1 MTSSVAS
8 ALQKFSKCRI
18 LVVGDMILDA
28 YVYGETLR
36 VSREAPVLV
45 VRKESKEFRLGGA
58 ANTALNLRALGA
70 QVEVVTG
77 LGTDADGSVV
87 RQMLQDAGMD
97 IQGVLDTETTT
108 PVKTR
113 VMAGAAGTARQ
124 QVIRLDDEPEPLP
137 EAVHQSIADHVRER
151 AQHVDAIIVSDYGQ
165 GTISEQTIEVA
176 VELAG
181 AGNTV
186 CVDSRY
192 RLEQFKGVTAVTP
205 NVPEAEAVVGFGVN
219 TPEQAV
225 KAGEALQE
233 KLGTKAVLLTLGRGG
248 MSLFTDAGMSH
259 VDIVGE
265 EEVTD
270 VTGAGDTV
278 MATFCL
284 GLAASI
290 GMENAMRLANC
301 AAGVTVNKSG
311 AATCSPE
318 ELSVAAN
325 LAKMELSPWDS

>member
-8 ALQKFSKCRI
+8 ALQKFSDCRI

-45 VRKESKEFRLGGA
+45 VRKESKEYRLGGA

-77 LGTDADGSVV
+77 LGADSDGVV
-87 RQMLQDAGMD
+87 IRKMLQEAGMD
-97 IQGVLDTETTT
+97 IQGIVDTETTT

-137 EAVHQSIADHVRER
+137 DAAHDAIAKHLRER
-151 AQHVDAIIVSDYGQ
+151 AEHVDAIIVSDYGQ
-165 GTISEQTIEVA
+165 GTISETTIDLA
-176 VELAG
+176 VQLAA
-181 AGNTV
+181 AGNIV

-192 RLEQFKGVTAVTP
+192 RLEAFKGVTAVTP
-205 NVPEAEAVVGFGVN
+205 NVPEAESVVGFGVN
-219 TPEQAV
+219 TPEQAE
-225 KAGEALQE
+225 KAGQALKQ
-233 KLGTKAVLLTLGRGG
+233 KLNAKAVLLTLGRGG
-248 MSLFTDAGMSH
+248 MSLFTDDGMAH

-284 GLAASI
+284 GIAAEI

-318 ELSVAAN
+318 ELSHAAAQAN
-325 LAKMELSPWDS
+325 MELC

>member
-1 MTSSVAS
+1 
-8 ALQKFSKCRI
+8 
-18 LVVGDMILDA
+18 
-28 YVYGETLR
+28 
-36 VSREAPVLV
+36 
-45 VRKESKEFRLGGA
+45 
-58 ANTALNLRALGA
+58 
-70 QVEVVTG
+70 
-77 LGTDADGSVV
+77 
-87 RQMLQDAGMD
+87 
-97 IQGVLDTETTT
+97 
-108 PVKTR
+108 
-113 VMAGAAGTARQ
+113 MAGAAGTARQ

-137 EAVHQSIADHVRER
+137 EAVHQSIAQHVRER
-151 AQHVDAIIVSDYGQ
+151 AQHGTQSSSAIMGKVPSQSRPLKLRLSLRGRV
-165 GTISEQTIEVA
+165 TRFVWT
-176 VELAG
+176 
-181 AGNTV
+181 
-186 CVDSRY
+186 RY

-225 KAGEALQE
+225 KAGEVLQE

-325 LAKMELSPWDS
+325 LAKMELRPWDS

>member
-1 MTSSVAS
+1 VTSTVAS
-8 ALQKFSKCRI
+8 ALQKFSNCRI

-28 YVYGETLR
+28 YVYGQTLR

-45 VRKESKEFRLGGA
+45 VRKESKEYRLGGA

-70 QVEVVTG
+70 NVEVVTG
-77 LGTDADGSVV
+77 LGNDANGEVV
-87 RQMLQDAGMD
+87 RRMLQDAGMD
-97 IQGVLDTETTT
+97 IQGVVGAETTT
-108 PVKTR
+108 SVKTR

-137 EAVHQSIADHVRER
+137 EDVHQAITDYVSKRADK
-151 AQHVDAIIVSDYGQ
+151 VDAIILSDYGQ
-165 GTISEQTIEVA
+165 GVISQATIDLAVKLASENKI
-176 VELAG
+176 
-181 AGNTV
+181 V

-192 RLEQFKGVTAVTP
+192 RLDAFQGVTAITP
-205 NVPEAEAVVGFGVN
+205 NVPEAEAVVGFLIDS
-219 TPEQAV
+219 PEQAV
-225 KAGEALQE
+225 RAGHALKE

-248 MSLFTDAGMSH
+248 MSLFTDDQVSH

-284 GLAASI
+284 AVAAGL

-318 ELSVAAN
+318 ELIDASTQAS
-325 LAKMELSPWDS
+325 MELSPWDS

>member
-1 MTSSVAS
+1 MTTTVAS
-8 ALQKFSKCRI
+8 ALQKFSNCRI

-28 YVYGETLR
+28 YVYGQTLR

-45 VRKESKEFRLGGA
+45 VRKESKEYRLGGA

-70 QVEVVTG
+70 DVEVVTG
-77 LGTDADGSVV
+77 LGNDANGEVV
-87 RQMLQDAGMD
+87 RTMLHDAGMD
-97 IQGVLDTETTT
+97 IQGVIGAETTT
-108 PVKTR
+108 SVKTR

-124 QVIRLDDEPEPLP
+124 QVMRLDDEPGPLP
-137 EAVHQSIADHVRER
+137 QDVHQVITDHVSKR
-151 AQHVDAIIVSDYGQ
+151 ADKVDAIILSDYGQ
-165 GTISEQTIEVA
+165 GVISQSTIDLATK
-176 VELAG
+176 LAG
-181 AGNTV
+181 EGKIV

-192 RLEQFKGVTAVTP
+192 RLEEFQGVTAVTP
-205 NVPEAEAVVGFGVN
+205 NVPEAEAVVGFAIDS
-219 TPEQAV
+219 PEQALR
-225 KAGEALQE
+225 AGHALKE

-248 MSLFTDAGMSH
+248 MSLFTGAEVSH

-265 EEVTD
+265 EEVTV

-284 GLAASI
+284 AVAAGL
-290 GMENAMRLANC
+290 GMENAMRLSNC

-318 ELSVAAN
+318 ELTHASIEAS
-325 LAKMELSPWDS
+325 MELNPWDS

>member
-8 ALQKFSKCRI
+8 ALQKFSDCRI

-45 VRKESKEFRLGGA
+45 VRKESKEYRLGGA

-70 QVEVVTG
+70 DVEVVTG
-77 LGTDADGSVV
+77 LGTDGDGLVI
-87 RQMLQDAGMD
+87 RKMLQDAGMD
-97 IQGVLDTETTT
+97 IRGVMDTDTTT

-137 EAVHQSIADHVRER
+137 DAIHDSIAKYLEER
-151 AQHVDAIIVSDYGQ
+151 AHDVDAIIVSDYGQ
-165 GTISEQTIEVA
+165 GTISEKTIEAA
-176 VELAG
+176 VQLAG
-181 AGNTV
+181 AGKVV

-192 RLEQFKGVTAVTP
+192 RLEAFKGVTAVTP
-205 NVPEAEAVVGFGVN
+205 NVPEAESVVGFGVH
-219 TPEQAV
+219 TPEQAE
-225 KAGEALQE
+225 KAGRVLKERLDA
-233 KLGTKAVLLTLGRGG
+233 KAVLLTLGRGG
-248 MSLFTDAGMSH
+248 MSLFTDEGMSH

-284 GLAASI
+284 GIAAGI

-311 AATCSPE
+311 AATCSPD
-318 ELSVAAN
+318 ELTQAAD
-325 LAKMELSPWDS
+325 LAAMELC

>member
-1 MTSSVAS
+1 VTSSVAS
-8 ALQKFSKCRI
+8 ALQKFSNCRI

-45 VRKESKEFRLGGA
+45 VRKESKEYRLGGA

-70 QVEVVTG
+70 DVEVVTG
-77 LGTDADGSVV
+77 LGSDADGQVV
-87 RQMLQDAGMD
+87 RKMLQDAGMN
-97 IQGVLDTETTT
+97 IQGVVDTQTTT

-124 QVIRLDDEPEPLP
+124 QVIRLDDEPEALP
-137 EAVHQSIADHVRER
+137 DSVHDMITQSFMARADK
-151 AQHVDAIIVSDYGQ
+151 ADAIIMSDYGQ
-165 GTISEQTIEVA
+165 GVIAQSAID
-176 VELAG
+176 LAMKF
-181 AGNTV
+181 AGEGKIV

-192 RLEQFKGVTAVTP
+192 RLQAFKGVTAITP
-205 NVPEAEAVVGFGVN
+205 NVPEAESIVGFPIQ
-219 TPEQAV
+219 TPADAERAGKALRENLQA
-225 KAGEALQE
+225 Q
-233 KLGTKAVLLTLGRGG
+233 AVLLTLGRGG
-248 MSLFTDAGMSH
+248 MSLFTGDGFSH

-284 GLAASI
+284 GIASAI

-318 ELSVAAN
+318 ELTQAA
-325 LAKMELSPWDS
+325 AAASMELSAWDS

>member
-1 MTSSVAS
+1 VTATVAS
-8 ALQKFSKCRI
+8 ALQKFSNCRI

-28 YVYGETLR
+28 YVYGQTLR

-45 VRKESKEFRLGGA
+45 VRKESKEYRLGGA

-70 QVEVVTG
+70 DVEVVTG
-77 LGTDADGSVV
+77 LGNDANGEVV
-87 RQMLQDAGMD
+87 RKMLHDAGMD
-97 IQGVLDTETTT
+97 IQGVVGSETTT
-108 PVKTR
+108 SVKTR

-124 QVIRLDDEPEPLP
+124 QVIRLDDEPDSLP
-137 EAVHQSIADHVRER
+137 EEVHQVITKHLADR
-151 AQHVDAIIVSDYGQ
+151 AEKVDAIIISDYGQ
-165 GTISEQTIEVA
+165 GVISQTTIDLA
-176 VELAG
+176 VKLAADG
-181 AGNTV
+181 KIV

-192 RLEQFKGVTAVTP
+192 RLSAFKGVTAITP
-205 NVPEAEAVVGFGVN
+205 NVPEAEAVIGFEIES
-219 TPEQAV
+219 PDQALR
-225 KAGEALQE
+225 AGHALKE
-233 KLGTKAVLLTLGRGG
+233 KLGVKAVLLTLGRGG
-248 MSLFTDAGMSH
+248 MSLFTDDDVSH

-284 GLAASI
+284 AVAAKL

-318 ELSVAAN
+318 ELIDASVQAS
-325 LAKMELSPWDS
+325 MELNPWGS